1 MDPAFVSALEGL
13 DKMGASVA
21 DRELVAMLAR
31 HGEEEGALLE
41 RYQRFA
47 EEAASPA
54 VRYLVKLIIDDERKH
69 HRLLAEVA
77 NTVAWGW
84 SANSPAEATPELFP
98 HEDPAQ
104 GPLAQETKE
113 LLASEERD
121 RTELRRLRKELRRY
135 EDTTLWALIIE
146 LMMLDCEKHAL
157 MLRFISR
164 HL

>member
-1 MDPAFVSALEGL
+1 MDPSFETAVEGL

-21 DRELVAMLAR
+21 ERELVGMLAR

-47 EEAASPA
+47 EEAESPA
-54 VRYLVKLIIDDERKH
+54 VRYLVQLIVDDERKH

-84 SANSPAEATPELFP
+84 SANSPKAAAPEIFP
-98 HEDPAQ
+98 KEDPA
-104 GPLAQETKE
+104 GPLARETEE
-113 LLASEERD
+113 LLAAEERD
-121 RTELRRLRKELRRY
+121 QEELRRLRKELRPY
-135 EDTTLWALIIE
+135 KDTTLWALIIE
-146 LMMLDCEKHAL
+146 LMQLDTEKHAII
-157 MLRFISR
+157 LRFISK